1 MVFFVQER
9 NIKLIPQARVKG
21 HQSYKCA
28 PICLDILT
36 DFLKYYFSC
45 DKDFENDLK
54 IVVVFL

>member
-1 MVFFVQER
+1 MQER